1 MAYFLLY
8 LLFPQDSSE
17 NQMRFWIL
25 NPESLELNPEPLEF
39 WLWSLQSFLHYSIL
53 TLIFIDLFYVL
64 VLLTKF

>member
-1 MAYFLLY
+1 
-8 LLFPQDSSE
+8 
-17 NQMRFWIL
+17 MRFWIL
-25 NPESLELNPEPLEF
+25 NPESLELNPEPLQF

>member
-1 MAYFLLY
+1 
-8 LLFPQDSSE
+8 
-17 NQMRFWIL
+17 MRFWIL

-39 WLWSLQSFLHYSIL
+39 WLWCLQSFLHYSIL